1 MCATSPTPTLM
12 SDIIIFPVL
21 PRIHLFDM
29 FMRKRNGCE
38 LDYPVGEAVRM
49 FATEQ
54 DIAKRKTTEIVLRK
68 SDFNLS
74 C

>member
-1 MCATSPTPTLM
+1 
-12 SDIIIFPVL
+12 
-21 PRIHLFDM
+21 M

-49 FATEQ
+49 FGTEQ